1 VSATAVTVKKRY
13 IKTAMICDDI
23 VFLFCNY
30 VNYSDIFIKLIDGY
44 NYAME
49 LIKQLNSGV
58 KYMLLASFIFAIMG
72 AFAKLA
78 SEHMSS
84 LEVVFFRNIF
94 GIVLIGYTVYKNPMT
109 HKGGKPFLLLFRG
122 LMGFFALLAYFYN
135 IANIPL
141 GDAVTFS
148 KTAPIFTAVFAWL
161 FLNEK
166 LSFSAWFAVF
176 MGFGGILLITQ
187 PSGIGFTKY
196 DVLGIFSGV
205 GAALAYTSIRELRNY
220 YDTRAIVLSFTL
232 VGTIGPV
239 ILFILSKYFY
249 MSELDFMMGEFVM
262 PRGVVWIYVIS
273 LGVLGTL
280 SQYYMTK
287 AYGET
292 KAGIVGAV
300 SYTNIVFAI
309 LVGLLLGDSLP
320 NFITTCGI
328 ILIIF
333 AGIIVARAK

>member
-1 VSATAVTVKKRY
+1 MQS
-13 IKTAMICDDI
+13 
-23 VFLFCNY
+23 
-30 VNYSDIFIKLIDGY
+30 
-44 NYAME
+44 
-49 LIKQLNSGV
+49 IKQLNSGV
-58 KYMLLASFIFAIMG
+58 KYMVLASFIFAIMG

-94 GIVLIGYTVYKNPMT
+94 GVAIIGYAVYKKPMIQQ
-109 HKGGKPFLLLFRG
+109 GGKPFLLLFRG
-122 LMGFFALLAYFYN
+122 VMGFVAVLAYFYN

-148 KTAPIFTAVFAWL
+148 KTAPIFTAIFAWL
-161 FLNEK
+161 FLKEK
-166 LSFSAWFAVF
+166 LSLSAWLAVF
-176 MGFGGILLITQ
+176 IGFGGILLITG
-187 PSGIGFTKY
+187 PTGIGFTKY
-196 DVLGIFSGV
+196 DILGIFSGV
-205 GAALAYTSIRELRNY
+205 GAALAYTSVRELKKY

-232 VGTIGPV
+232 VGTIGPI

-249 MSELDFMMGEFVM
+249 MSELDFMLGEFVL
-262 PRGVVWIYVIS
+262 PKGIVWFYVIA

-280 SQYYMTK
+280 SQFFMTK

-300 SYTNIVFAI
+300 SYSNIVFAI

-320 NFITTCGI
+320 NLITTCGI
-328 ILIIF
+328 ILIVF
-333 AGIIVARAK
+333 AGIMVARTK